1 MKRKYKM
8 RTFKVVCGGETPEA
22 RHSRVQSDIMSNE
35 QKRQNAER
43 FADPTILTGS
53 AEEQV
58 KELLFAVKTYEQDLA
73 MYRKYTKELE
83 QKIKQLEASISCI

>member
-1 MKRKYKM
+1 M

-58 KELLFAVKTYEQDLA
+58 KELLFAVKTYEQDLT

>member
-1 MKRKYKM
+1 MNKYKM
-8 RTFKVVCGGETPEA
+8 RTFKVVCGGETPEMRYA
-22 RHSRVQSDIMSNE
+22 RTQSEIMGNE

-43 FADPTILTGS
+43 FADPILLTGD

-83 QKIKQLEASISCI
+83 QKIKQLEASIQSI